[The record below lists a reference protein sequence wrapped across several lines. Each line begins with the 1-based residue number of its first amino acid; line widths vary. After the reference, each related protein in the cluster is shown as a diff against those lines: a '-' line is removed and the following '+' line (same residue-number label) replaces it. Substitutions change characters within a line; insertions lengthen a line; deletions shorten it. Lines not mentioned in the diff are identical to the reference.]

1 MPIALSRREVAVDLG
16 TSNTLVWGRGQGLL
30 LAEPSVVAIDL
41 ETDELVA
48 AGLEARR
55 MLGRASARI
64 DVVEPLRDGVID
76 DFDATAMLLRHALRA
91 AVRHRLGILDVIVCA
106 PLGVTAV
113 ERRAV
118 EEAVR
123 GAGVRGVYVMEEPLA
138 AAIGSGL
145 PVAEPTGSM
154 VVDIGG
160 GTTEIAVVSLG
171 GIVSA
176 ESVRIG
182 GRHLD
187 EAIQAHL
194 HRRHKLAI
202 GMITAEE
209 LKIEIARAAPRPG
222 QQAEVRGRSIVSGL
236 PRAVVVTGEEI
247 AGAIAEPLTRM
258 VAAIRRSL
266 ERTPPELASDVM
278 DAGLLL
284 TGGGA
289 LLAGLGDRLRA
300 ELSIPIHLADEPL
313 GSVAQGAGMALEEMK
328 AIRQAGAGGGR
339 EWDESFTSR

>member
-1 MPIALSRREVAVDLG
+1 MLLALSRREVAVDLG

-30 LAEPSVVAIDL
+30 LAEPSVVAIDRD
-41 ETDELVA
+41 TDELIA

-55 MLGRASARI
+55 MLGRASSRI
-64 DVVEPLRDGVID
+64 GVIEPLRDGVID
-76 DFDATAMLLRHALRA
+76 DFEATALLLRHALRT
-91 AVRHRLGILDVIVCA
+91 AVRHRLGVLDVIVCA

-123 GAGVRGVYVMEEPLA
+123 GTGARGVYVMEEPLA

-160 GTTEIAVVSLG
+160 GTSEIAVVSLG

-176 ESVRIG
+176 ESVRVG

-194 HRRHKLAI
+194 QRHHKLAI
-202 GMITAEE
+202 GLVTAEE
-209 LKIEIARAAPRPG
+209 LKIEIARAVPEPD
-222 QQAEVRGRSIVSGL
+222 QQAEVRGHSIVTGL
-236 PRAVVVTGEEI
+236 PRAVVVSGEEI
-247 AGAIAEPLTRM
+247 AGAISEPLTRI
-258 VAAIRRSL
+258 VSAIRRSL
-266 ERTPPELASDVM
+266 ERTPPELAADVM

-300 ELSIPIHLADEPL
+300 ELGIPVHLADEPL
-313 GSVAQGAGMALEEMK
+313 GAVARGAGMALEEMR
-328 AIRQAGAGGGR
+328 AIRRAGSGR
-339 EWDESFTSR
+339 SSGWSDSFTSR